1 MNDNSVLA
9 DRCIRVLC
17 EHVGGIEAVVF
28 MNLIRLNHDI
38 GGHLFGHVG
47 GETWP
52 PEIPMQ
58 PNGFSSL
65 TACIGRPHV

>member
-1 MNDNSVLA
+1 MNDSFVLA
-9 DRCIRVLC
+9 DRCMRVLC
-17 EHVGGIEAVVF
+17 EHVGVIEAVVF
-28 MNLIRLNHDI
+28 MNLIRLTHSI
-38 GGHLFGHVG
+38 GGHLFAHAG

-52 PEIPMQ
+52 PKIPMQ